1 MSALGHE
8 RTFRDLLDDFVRAS
22 DQLRQHRKA
31 QRFGGLKVDHEFKFY
46 G

>member
-22 DQLRQHRKA
+22 DQQHRKA
-31 QRFGGLKVDHEFKFY
+31 QRFGGLKVDPEFKFY

>member
-8 RTFRDLLDDFVRAS
+8 RTFRGLLDDFVRAS

-31 QRFGGLKVDHEFKFY
+31 QRFGGLSPPEAFTLS
-46 G
+46 